1 MKVIDL
7 TVLKNSPD
15 EGLLAEMVAEP
26 GVELHFNGRLVW
38 GDIVN
43 AIVAGRRN
51 LAAAHGLEEVF
62 VTPTHLEIA
71 LYHHEEKAL
80 YIGADYELQGMGR
93 QGGPLPTSA
102 ACRVACG
109 PAPRTVDITPVS
121 SDTVLKM
128 LELMDVLDLTRVLWL
143 PLRP

>member
-15 EGLLAEMVAEP
+15 EGLLAEMVAQP
-26 GVELHFNGRLVW
+26 DVELNFNGRLVW

-43 AIVAGRRN
+43 AIVFGRRN
-51 LAAAHGLEEVF
+51 LAAAQGLAEAY

-71 LYHHEEKAL
+71 VYHHEERAL
-80 YIGADYELQGMGR
+80 FIAADYELQGMGR
-93 QGGPLPTSA
+93 QGGPLLTSA

-109 PAPRTVDITPVS
+109 PAPRTVDITPIS
-121 SDTVLKM
+121 PGTVVEM
-128 LELMDVLDLTRVLWL
+128 LEFLDVIDLTRVLWL